1 MNRAERGCVGDQPQ
15 HTGLFNTLRLAPLYL
30 HTAALR
36 ALWFRPR
43 WDNFMEKDFLLAM
56 DELALLRQ
64 FSGAPRDFW
73 PRFLNA
79 AARLASADIAV
90 LLLGNPGKT
99 PRWTK
104 IGDWDSGSGLS
115 RARTQFTSQ
124 LEALAERG
132 LAGNFIEPTEAAA
145 GIFIVAVR
153 LKSLR
158 AEDELILA
166 AQLKGAGDA
175 AAREC
180 LVRLSLIADVPAAF
194 QQTLASQKVRHDVE
208 KFAAVL
214 DLNVPVNDATR
225 FLPAALAFCNGI
237 ATRFRC
243 DRASLGWMEGG
254 YIRLRAISR
263 TEQFDRQMAAAQL
276 LEAAMEE
283 CVDQDEEILWPEPE
297 GITTVARDHENFAA
311 AQKSGN
317 MASVPLRLDG
327 KVVGVL
333 ACERQS
339 GAFDAPELQQI
350 RLACDQVTRRLSELK
365 HYDRWFGARW
375 AAQTREY
382 FAQWLGPEHTWSKV
396 SAILIVLVLAALFLV
411 RVTYR
416 VQGNFILRSDE
427 AEYLTAPFD
436 GYIDGVM
443 VRAGDRV
450 TNSEA
455 LLTLNRSELL
465 LDQASALADVARY
478 ERQAEKDRAANDI
491 SDMRIDD
498 AQAQQAQAQLDVV
511 RYRLA
516 NAVIKSPFDGVIVE
530 GDLRERIGSPVKQGD
545 ELFKVARLD
554 TLYAEAEIP
563 ERDVQ
568 EIIGKTSGEI
578 AFVTQPKIKYPVTI
592 QTVEP
597 SAITKKDGNVFL
609 VRLKLGPDPAN
620 WWRPGMTGL
629 CKIST
634 EKRTL
639 FWILTHRTV
648 DFLRM
653 KLWW

>member
-1 MNRAERGCVGDQPQ
+1 M
-15 HTGLFNTLRLAPLYL
+15 
-30 HTAALR
+30 
-36 ALWFRPR
+36 
-43 WDNFMEKDFLLAM
+43 
-56 DELALLRQ
+56 
-64 FSGAPRDFW
+64 
-73 PRFLNA
+73 
-79 AARLASADIAV
+79 
-90 LLLGNPGKT
+90 
-99 PRWTK
+99 
-104 IGDWDSGSGLS
+104 
-115 RARTQFTSQ
+115 
-124 LEALAERG
+124 
-132 LAGNFIEPTEAAA
+132 
-145 GIFIVAVR
+145 
-153 LKSLR
+153 
-158 AEDELILA
+158 
-166 AQLKGAGDA
+166 
-175 AAREC
+175 
-180 LVRLSLIADVPAAF
+180 
-194 QQTLASQKVRHDVE
+194 
-208 KFAAVL
+208 
-214 DLNVPVNDATR
+214 
-225 FLPAALAFCNGI
+225 
-237 ATRFRC
+237 
-243 DRASLGWMEGG
+243 
-254 YIRLRAISR
+254 
-263 TEQFDRQMAAAQL
+263 
-276 LEAAMEE
+276 
-283 CVDQDEEILWPEPE
+283 
-297 GITTVARDHENFAA
+297 TTVARDHENFAA

-327 KVVGVL
+327 KVVAVL
-333 ACERQS
+333 ACERQ
-339 GAFDAPELQQI
+339 GRAFDAPELQQI
-350 RLACDQVTRRLSELK
+350 RLACDQVTRRLSDLK

-382 FAQWLGPEHTWSKV
+382 FAQWLGPEHTWNKV

-450 TNSEA
+450 TAGEA

-478 ERQAEKDRAANDI
+478 QRQAEKDQAANDI
-491 SDMRIDD
+491 ADMRIDD
-498 AQAQQAQAQLDVV
+498 AQMQQAQAQLDLV
-511 RYRLA
+511 RYRLT

-545 ELFKVARLD
+545 ELLKVARLD
-554 TLYAEAEIP
+554 TLYTEAEIP
-563 ERDVQ
+563 ERDVN
-568 EIIGKTSGEI
+568 EIIGKSKGEI

-592 QTVEP
+592 QMVEP
-597 SAITKKDGNVFL
+597 SAITKKEGNVFL
-609 VRLKLGPDPAN
+609 VRLKLGQDPAN